1 MTVSPQQTP
10 PGSSSTGQQPGAGA
24 NNHGPQLVPDFV
36 PDFMPAFMHYVL
48 DPRTFL
54 FSHYFY
60 TGLRTA
66 IGIIG
71 LTSLV
76 LWKSDLA
83 EAMTVC
89 IGALCTSFMD
99 LISPLRHKFHEMLA
113 SVILCSLVALI
124 ITLVAPFHWVL
135 GVMVVVVSFLASMM
149 LIYGK
154 KTMPLQ
160 FSALFIMTLSME
172 NDLDLRDALL
182 HSALFSAGAVA
193 YMAYAMAAAW
203 LLRNRLKHQ
212 VLAEALFELA
222 RYIEIKS
229 EFYDTRTDLNQQFD
243 ALVRQQSVL
252 ADKQQV
258 ARDLILRGNPKER
271 DAILIQ
277 IHFGMLDLYEQILAT
292 HTDYALL
299 RRHLADAE
307 LLELL
312 HRLAHKAA
320 LDMQAIAYAVTRG
333 RASARIIDYAPERGA
348 IEIEIAAL
356 EGHAGKEEAVAVA
369 RAAYNKMVTV
379 IDTIGQLH
387 TATQT
392 PITPLPVLP
401 DADLTPF
408 LTKQKYEFSLLR
420 ANLNWQSPTFRFAL
434 RIAMAISAGLLIA
447 EHLPYASHGY
457 WIILTIAIVLKPSF
471 SLTKQRRGDRLIGT
485 SIGCLLTAVIVHY
498 VHAPPALL
506 AFLFLATV
514 ATSAFVYVKYRYTAI
529 AASMQ
534 ILLQISL
541 LTHGTGHVIS
551 ERLIDTFIG
560 VGIATFFSFVLPSW
574 EYRALPQL
582 VANVLAANQRYIEAS
597 CELLIGKVKD
607 DFVYRLCRKGLFDSL
622 AGLNSALVRM
632 LDEPISKHRA
642 VQDIH
647 LFTVQNYLIV
657 AHIAALRILLRRHA
671 LDMPKPQVDA
681 QIQHACSGVWI
692 SLGDLQQRLKELLP
706 QAVVPEPE
714 GDGIAVS
721 LEAGTPSAAW
731 SGWLVLQ
738 RRLGLLRAD
747 ADVITRRGLLIGR
760 ALAQPD

>member
-1 MTVSPQQTP
+1 
-10 PGSSSTGQQPGAGA
+10 
-24 NNHGPQLVPDFV
+24 
-36 PDFMPAFMHYVL
+36 MHYAL

-60 TGLRTA
+60 TGLRSA

-76 LWKSDLA
+76 MWQGDLA
-83 EAMTVC
+83 SAMTVC

-99 LISPLRHKFHEMLA
+99 LISPLRHKFHEMAA
-113 SVILCSLVALI
+113 SVLLCSAVTLI
-124 ITLVAPFHWVL
+124 ITLAAPVHWVL

-172 NDLDLRDALL
+172 NDLSLHEALM
-182 HSALFSAGAVA
+182 HSALFFAGAA
-193 YMAYAMAAAW
+193 TYMLYAMAAAW
-203 LLRNRLKHQ
+203 LLRNRVKQQ

-229 EFYDTRTDLNQQFD
+229 EFYDMGTDLNDQFNT
-243 ALVRQQSVL
+243 LVRQQSIL

-258 ARDLILRGNPKER
+258 SRDLILRGDARER

-277 IHFGMLDLYEQILAT
+277 IHFGMLDLYELILAT

-299 RRHLADAE
+299 RRHLADADV
-307 LLELL
+307 LAWL

-320 LDMQAIAYAVTRG
+320 LDVQSIAYAVTRG
-333 RASARIIDYAPERGA
+333 RPSVPAIDYADERAA
-348 IEIEIAAL
+348 IEAEIARL
-356 EGHAGKEEAVAVA
+356 ETVPGKEEAVSVV
-369 RAAYNKMVTV
+369 RSAYNKMVTA
-379 IDTIGQLH
+379 IDTIAQLH
-387 TATQT
+387 GATHT
-392 PITPLPVLP
+392 PVSPLPMLP
-401 DADLTPF
+401 GADFTPF
-408 LTKQKYEFSLLR
+408 LTKQKYEFGLLK
-420 ANLNWQSPTFRFAL
+420 ANLNWQSPIYRFAL
-434 RIAMAISAGLLIA
+434 RIAMAISFGLLVA

-457 WIILTIAIVLKPSF
+457 WIILTIAIVLKPTF
-471 SLTKQRRGDRLIGT
+471 SMTKQRRGDRLIGT
-485 SIGCLLTAVIVHY
+485 SLGCMLTAVIVHY
-498 VHAPPALL
+498 VHAPAALL
-506 AFLFLATV
+506 AFLFVATV

-529 AASMQ
+529 FASMQ
-534 ILLQISL
+534 ILLQITL
-541 LTHGTGHVIS
+541 LTHGTGHAIG

-560 VGIATFFSFVLPSW
+560 VAIATFFSFVLPSW

-582 VANVLAANQRYIEAS
+582 IQNVLGANRRYIEAS

-607 DFVYRLCRKGLFDSL
+607 DFFYRLCRKSLFDSL

-632 LDEPISKHRA
+632 LDEPASKHRA

-657 AHIAALRILLRRHA
+657 AHVAALRILLRRHA
-671 LDMPKPQVDA
+671 LNMPAPQVDA
-681 QIQHACSGVWI
+681 QIRHACSGVWI
-692 SLGDLQQRLKELLP
+692 SLGELQKRLAELLP
-706 QAVVPEPE
+706 QATPQAP
-714 GDGIAVS
+714 DNTAIAAPLDV
-721 LEAGTPSAAW
+721 GTPAAVW
-731 SGWLVLQ
+731 SGWLLLQ

-747 ADVITRRGLLIGR
+747 ADVITRRGLLIGQ
-760 ALAQPD
+760 ALTHPD